1 MTNKP
6 LLNALI
12 ATLYIVT
19 VVLLLTYVP
28 KITGANEKQD
38 NILAPIAMLSL
49 LVVSVAMMAYIF
61 FFQPIQMYLDG
72 DKRGAVSLFTKT
84 LLFFAIIT
92 LVVFTAAFIISY
104 LS

>member
-1 MTNKP
+1 
-6 LLNALI
+6 
-12 ATLYIVT
+12 
-19 VVLLLTYVP
+19 VL
-28 KITGANEKQD
+28 
-38 NILAPIAMLSL
+38 
-49 LVVSVAMMAYIF
+49 SVAIMAYIF